1 MSNETLKKKKKN
13 VELEFHIYIYIYIY
27 VLKVWS
33 PILDFLQIE
42 FYIET
47 WFWENRV
54 SKQRHGP
61 K

>member
-1 MSNETLKKKKKN
+1 MKLKKKKKN
-13 VELEFHIYIYIYIY
+13 CGTRVPYIYIYIY